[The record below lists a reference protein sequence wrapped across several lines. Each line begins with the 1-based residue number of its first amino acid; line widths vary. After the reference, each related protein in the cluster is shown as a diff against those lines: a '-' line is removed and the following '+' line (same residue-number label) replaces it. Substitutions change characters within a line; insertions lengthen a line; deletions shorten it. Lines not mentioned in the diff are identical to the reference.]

1 MPLMTQ
7 IRNNLTK
14 AFAVF
19 AVFFIVYIVLDWGM
33 DIGDRQ
39 RGGGGGDVIGEVN
52 GTKISYR
59 DFSELLRSQSETY
72 RRQTG
77 NDPDDQ
83 TEQQIRSQV
92 WNSVTQQAL
101 IEQEL
106 ERLGITVTD
115 DEIRDLLLGP
125 NPPEV
130 IANQFKDSLGVFN
143 RAAYDRAVADPQNK
157 EAWIQVERDMRR
169 QRRIEKLQSILFAS
183 MRITDG
189 ELRQRFIDQNV
200 TMEADYVLFDPNRLV
215 PDSMVAITD
224 SDVERH
230 YNTTQ
235 EEFKVRA
242 ARKLKYVLF
251 TLAPTAEDSAV
262 VLGEM
267 ERLADQVKSGMD
279 FMELAKTY
287 SETAPEEKWVKHGEL
302 TRQKEIEAF
311 SARKGDAVGPVAD
324 FDGYHLIKILDE
336 RKGGAE
342 FVRASHILLNAVSGS
357 DSVARIEK
365 ARSLLQQIRSG
376 ADFAALAREHSEDV
390 SNKAQGGELGWTGRG
405 GWVAPFERA
414 AFGARVG
421 DVVGPIR
428 TQFGWHLIKVT
439 GRDNRELKVAQI
451 SMKMKASPRSVDL
464 AYQHADDFAVLAA
477 DEGFEKSA
485 ELSAYEVRETPEFTK
500 GGFIPGLGMNDG
512 AMNFAFSAN
521 LNAISTPMTVA
532 GGVAVFK
539 ASAIREEGVRPLED
553 VKGIVRS
560 QVVRKKKM
568 EQLHDRVDA
577 FHATLTPA
585 SDLLGA
591 AQSLQNVNAQKTG
604 PFKAGETPLGVGRD
618 YAFIGTALALNP
630 GDLSKP
636 FEGARGYYIMKLT
649 SETPFD
655 TLKFSN
661 ERKTMRD
668 QLLQEKQSRLFS
680 EWLTALRE
688 KAEIED
694 YRDRF
699 FR

>member
-39 RGGGGGDVIGEVN
+39 RGGSGDVIGVVA

-59 DFSELLRSQSETY
+59 EFSELLRAQSEAY
-72 RRQTG
+72 RQQTG
-77 NDPDDQ
+77 NEPDDQ
-83 TEQQIRSQV
+83 TDQQIRSQV
-92 WNSVTQQAL
+92 WNSLTQQAL

-115 DEIRDLLLGP
+115 DEIRDILLGS

-143 RAAYDRAVADPQNK
+143 RAAYDRAVADPQNR
-157 EAWIQVERDMRR
+157 EAWIQVERDLRR

-183 MRITDG
+183 MRITEG
-189 ELRQRFIDQNV
+189 ELRQRFIDQNI

-215 PDSMVAITD
+215 PDSIIVVTD

-230 YNTTQ
+230 YNSSQ
-235 EEFKVRA
+235 DEFKVRA

-251 TLAPTAEDSAV
+251 TLAPAAEDSAA
-262 VLGEM
+262 VLAEM
-267 ERLADQVKSGMD
+267 DRLADQVNSGMD
-279 FMELAKTY
+279 FMELAKSY
-287 SETAPEEKWVKHGEL
+287 SEVSPEEKWVKHGEL
-302 TRQKEIEAF
+302 SRQKETETF
-311 SARKGDAVGPVAD
+311 SARKGAVVGPVVD
-324 FDGYHLIKILDE
+324 FEGYHLIKILDE
-336 RKGGAE
+336 RRGSAE
-342 FVRASHILLNAVSGS
+342 YVRASHILLNTVSGP
-357 DSVARIEK
+357 DSTAKIEK
-365 ARSLLQQIRSG
+365 ARNLLQQIRNG
-376 ADFAALAREHSEDV
+376 ADFASLAREHSEDI
-390 SNKAQGGELGWTGRG
+390 SNRDQGGELGWTGRG

-421 DVVGPIR
+421 DVVGPVR

-439 GRDNRELKVAQI
+439 GRDNRELKVIQL
-451 SMKMKASPRSVDL
+451 SMKVKASPRSIDL
-464 AYQHADDFAVLAA
+464 AYQLADDFAVLAE

-485 ELSAYEVRETPEFTK
+485 ELSSYEVRETPEFTK
-500 GGFIPGLGMNDG
+500 GGFIPGLGMND
-512 AMNFAFSAN
+512 AVMNFAFSGR
-521 LNAISTPMTVA
+521 LNTVSTPMTVA
-532 GGVAVFK
+532 GGVGVFK
-539 ASAIREEGVRPLED
+539 ISAIREEGVRPLED

-560 QVVRKKKM
+560 QVIRKKKM
-568 EQLHDRVDA
+568 EQLKERVLS
-577 FHATLTPA
+577 FHATLSPA
-585 SDLLGA
+585 SDLLAA

-618 YAFIGTALALNP
+618 FTFIGTALALNP

-636 FEGARGYYIMKLT
+636 FEGARGYYIMKMT
-649 SETPFD
+649 SKSPFD
-655 TLKFSN
+655 SLKFSN
-661 ERKTMRD
+661 ERTTMRD
-668 QLLQEKQSRLFS
+668 QIMQEKQNRVFS

-688 KAEIED
+688 KADIED

>member
-1 MPLMTQ
+1 MTK
-7 IRNNLTK
+7 IRNNLSK

-39 RGGGGGDVIGEVN
+39 RGGGGDVIGKVG
-52 GTKISYR
+52 GTEISYR
-59 DFSELLRSQSETY
+59 EFSELLRAQSEAY
-72 RRQTG
+72 RQQTG

-101 IEQEL
+101 IELEL

-115 DEIRDLLLGP
+115 DEIRDILLGS
-125 NPPEV
+125 NPPEA

-143 RAAYDRAVADPQNK
+143 RAAYDRAVADPQNSQ
-157 EAWIQVERDMRR
+157 AWIQVERDLRR

-215 PDSMVAITD
+215 PDSMIVVAD
-224 SDVERH
+224 SDIERH

-235 EEFKVRA
+235 DEFKVRA
-242 ARKLKYVLF
+242 ARKVKYVLF
-251 TLAPTAEDSAV
+251 NLAPTGEDSAI
-262 VLGEM
+262 VLAEM
-267 ERLADQVKSGMD
+267 DRLTDQLNNGMD
-279 FMELAKTY
+279 FMELARSY
-287 SETAPEEKWVKHGEL
+287 SEIPPEEKWVKHGEL
-302 TRQKEIEAF
+302 TRQRETAAF
-311 SARKGDAVGPVAD
+311 SARKGAVVGPVAD
-324 FDGYHLIKILDE
+324 VDGYHLIKVLDE
-336 RKGGAE
+336 RKGEGE
-342 FVRASHILLNAVSGS
+342 FVRASHILLNAVSGP
-357 DSVARIEK
+357 DSVAQIEK
-365 ARSLLQQIRSG
+365 ARSLLQQVRGG
-376 ADFAALAREHSEDV
+376 ADFAALALEHSQDV

-421 DVVGPIR
+421 DVVGPVR

-439 GRDNRELKVAQI
+439 GRDSRELKVVQL
-451 SMKMKASPRSVDL
+451 SMKVKASPRSIDL
-464 AYQHADDFAVLAA
+464 AYARADDFAVLAE

-500 GGFIPGLGMNDG
+500 GGFIPGLGVSD
-512 AMNFAFSAN
+512 AVMNFAFTGK

-539 ASAIREEGVRPLED
+539 VSAIREEGVRPLED

-568 EQLHDRVDA
+568 DQLRERVNT
-577 FHATLTPA
+577 FYATLTP
-585 SDLLGA
+585 STDLLPA
-591 AQSLQNVNAQKTG
+591 AQSLQNVNAQKSG
-604 PFKAGETPLGVGRD
+604 PFKAGEAPLGVGRD

-636 FEGARGYYIMKLT
+636 FEGARGYYIVKLT
-649 SETPFD
+649 SKTPFD
-655 TLKFSN
+655 SLKFSN
-661 ERKTMRD
+661 DRNTLRD
-668 QLLQEKQSRLFS
+668 QLLQEKQNRLFS
-680 EWLTALRE
+680 EWLTALRD

>member
-7 IRNNLTK
+7 IRNNLSK
-14 AFAVF
+14 AFAIF

-39 RGGGGGDVIGEVN
+39 RGGGGDVIGAVD
-52 GTKISYR
+52 GTEISYR
-59 DFSELLRSQSETY
+59 EFSELLRAQSEAY
-72 RRQTG
+72 RQQTG

-101 IEQEL
+101 IELEL

-115 DEIRDLLLGP
+115 DEIRDILLGS
-125 NPPEV
+125 NPPEA

-143 RAAYDRAVADPQNK
+143 RAAYDRAVADPQNSQ
-157 EAWIQVERDMRR
+157 AWIQVERDLRR

-215 PDSMVAITD
+215 PDSMIVVAD
-224 SDVERH
+224 SDIERH
-230 YNTTQ
+230 YNTSQ
-235 EEFKVRA
+235 DEFKVRA

-251 TLAPTAEDSAV
+251 NLAPTGEDSAI
-262 VLGEM
+262 VLAEM
-267 ERLADQVKSGMD
+267 DRLTDQLNNGMD
-279 FMELAKTY
+279 FMELARSY
-287 SETAPEEKWVKHGEL
+287 SEIPPEEKWVKHGEL
-302 TRQKEIEAF
+302 TRQRETAVF
-311 SARKGDAVGPVAD
+311 SARKGAFVGPVAD
-324 FDGYHLIKILDE
+324 VDGYHLIKVLDE
-336 RKGGAE
+336 RRGEGE
-342 FVRASHILLNAVSGS
+342 FVRASHILLNAVSGP
-357 DSVARIEK
+357 DSVAQIEK
-365 ARSLLQQIRSG
+365 ARSLLQQVRGG
-376 ADFAALAREHSEDV
+376 ADFAALALEHSQDV

-421 DVVGPIR
+421 DVVGPVR

-439 GRDNRELKVAQI
+439 GRDSRELKVVQL
-451 SMKMKASPRSVDL
+451 SMKVNASPRSIDL
-464 AYQHADDFAVLAA
+464 AYARADDFAVLAE

-500 GGFIPGLGMNDG
+500 GGFIPGLGVND
-512 AMNFAFSAN
+512 AVMNFAFTGKLDEN
-521 LNAISTPMTVA
+521 STPMTVA

-539 ASAIREEGVRPLED
+539 VSAIREEGVRPLED

-568 EQLHDRVDA
+568 DQLRERVNT
-577 FHATLTPA
+577 FHATLTP
-585 SDLLGA
+585 STDLLPA
-591 AQSLQNVNAQKTG
+591 AQSLQNVNAQKSG
-604 PFKAGETPLGVGRD
+604 PFKAGEAPLGVGRD

-636 FEGARGYYIMKLT
+636 FEGARGYYIVKLN
-649 SETPFD
+649 SKTPFD
-655 TLKFSN
+655 SLKFSN
-661 ERKTMRD
+661 DRNTLRD
-668 QLLQEKQSRLFS
+668 QLLQEKQNRLFS
-680 EWLTALRE
+680 EWLTALRD
-688 KAEIED
+688 KAEIQD

>member
-1 MPLMTQ
+1 MTQ
-7 IRNNLTK
+7 IRNNLSK
-14 AFAVF
+14 AFAIF

-39 RGGGGGDVIGEVN
+39 RGGGGDVIGAVD
-52 GTKISYR
+52 GTEISYR
-59 DFSELLRSQSETY
+59 EFSELLRAQSEAY
-72 RRQTG
+72 RQQTG

-101 IEQEL
+101 IELEL

-115 DEIRDLLLGP
+115 DEIRDILLGS
-125 NPPEV
+125 NPPEA

-143 RAAYDRAVADPQNK
+143 RAAYDRAVADPQNSQ
-157 EAWIQVERDMRR
+157 AWIQVERDLRR

-215 PDSMVAITD
+215 PDSMIVVAD
-224 SDVERH
+224 SDIERH
-230 YNTTQ
+230 YNTSQ
-235 EEFKVRA
+235 DEFKVRA

-251 TLAPTAEDSAV
+251 NLAPTGEDSAI
-262 VLGEM
+262 VLAEM
-267 ERLADQVKSGMD
+267 DRLTDQLNNGMD
-279 FMELAKTY
+279 FMELARSY
-287 SETAPEEKWVKHGEL
+287 SEIPPEEKWVKHGEL
-302 TRQKEIEAF
+302 TRQRETAVF
-311 SARKGDAVGPVAD
+311 SARKGAFVGPVAD
-324 FDGYHLIKILDE
+324 VDGYQLIKVLDE
-336 RKGGAE
+336 RRGEGE
-342 FVRASHILLNAVSGS
+342 FVRASHILLNAVSGP
-357 DSVARIEK
+357 DSVAQIEK
-365 ARSLLQQIRSG
+365 ARSLLQQVRGG
-376 ADFAALAREHSEDV
+376 ADFAALALEHSQDV

-421 DVVGPIR
+421 DVVGPVR

-439 GRDNRELKVAQI
+439 GRDSRELKVVQL
-451 SMKMKASPRSVDL
+451 SMKVNASPRSIDL
-464 AYQHADDFAVLAA
+464 AYARADDFAVLAE

-500 GGFIPGLGMNDG
+500 GGFIPGLGVND
-512 AMNFAFSAN
+512 AVMNFAFTGKLDEN
-521 LNAISTPMTVA
+521 STPMTVA

-539 ASAIREEGVRPLED
+539 VSAIREEGVRPLED

-568 EQLHDRVDA
+568 DQLRERVNT
-577 FHATLTPA
+577 FHATLTP
-585 SDLLGA
+585 STDLLPA
-591 AQSLQNVNAQKTG
+591 AQSLQNVNAQKSG
-604 PFKAGETPLGVGRD
+604 PFKAGEAPLGVGRD

-636 FEGARGYYIMKLT
+636 FEGARGYYIVKLN
-649 SETPFD
+649 SKTPFD
-655 TLKFSN
+655 SLKFSN
-661 ERKTMRD
+661 DRNTLRD
-668 QLLQEKQSRLFS
+668 QLLQEKQNRLFS
-680 EWLTALRE
+680 EWLTALRD
-688 KAEIED
+688 KAEIQD